1 MYMDKTKLRDDAS
14 TWGRSP
20 FVFQLGKDFS
30 TYREV
35 VEYITNIDAKD
46 LTIENVSSMA
56 DFKEFVH
63 QGIPGFYMGP
73 NQSDSSLGGNDAINC
88 YWQFCEN
95 DDVIHPLTS
104 KNTQL
109 TEGMGRVYSE
119 VYDKHQQVLYMSF
132 GVPKFGHM
140 GTFYNNLIHPGL
152 TDVVNNG
159 STSIAKTLGRLFGGV
174 IAVRLAF
181 SIPFL
186 PLAYL
191 VKWVADKVDTERVTK
206 YYDFK
211 ATMPMY
217 FRYVNGILA
226 HLAVNMGL
234 SPDGFTGTTQ
244 FGTYH
249 EMYQNQYRGDGEQS
263 IPTIL
268 KHGPNIFKI
277 ISKRDKNLSA
287 DGLPG
292 TQTQVDDEDYFDGTK
307 SDEDEDGLFSGF
319 FPRLMNSAVGADKFI
334 GFRIDKSVDSSE
346 SLSNNSGESSVAQF
360 LSGQAQSGRD
370 RMFSISGGNLVDLG
384 GVINGVADGL
394 VGLVSGA
401 IDSIGVTGAAKAI
414 MTGAGYPDIPEVYQ
428 GSSFSKSYSF
438 AFSLRAPAGDP
449 VSIMQ
454 AIYVPLACLL
464 AAALP
469 RTVGR
474 NAYTSPFLIR
484 AYCKGMFAIPLG
496 IIDSMTIRRGASEFG
511 WSIGQ
516 LPTVIDVS
524 FTIKDLSPIMHVP
537 MPSAIDSL
545 VEIFGQNSSFQEY
558 LLTLSGMGLNERL
571 IWPNKIRR
579 KMETAFRMFRTTYGS
594 SLYWAT
600 SIGNSSIPRL
610 LGEISPWSRYPRN

>member
-1 MYMDKTKLRDDAS
+1 MYMNKTKLRDDAS

-20 FVFQLGKDFS
+20 FVFVLGREFS
-30 TYREV
+30 TYKEV
-35 VEYITNIDAKD
+35 VEYIVSIDEKD
-46 LTIENVSSMA
+46 KSIENPSHLAM
-56 DFKEFVH
+56 DEFVH
-63 QGIPGFYMGP
+63 HGIPGFYMGP
-73 NQSDSSLGGNDAINC
+73 NQSDTSVGGNDAINC

-95 DDVIHPLTS
+95 DDVIHPLTA

-119 VYDKHQQVLYMSF
+119 VYDKHQQILYLSF

-140 GTFYNNLIHPGL
+140 LNFYNNLVDPDL
-152 TDVVNNG
+152 TNIVNHG
-159 STSIAKTLGRLFGGV
+159 TTSIGRTLGRLFGT
-174 IAVRLAF
+174 AVAIKLAF
-181 SIPFL
+181 SIPYL
-186 PLAYL
+186 PLLYL
-191 VKWVADKVDTERVTK
+191 VKWTADQIDTDRVTK

-211 ATMPMY
+211 ATMPLY

-226 HLAVNMGL
+226 HLAINMGL
-234 SPDGFTGTTQ
+234 SPDSDTGNTR

-249 EMYQNQYRGDGEQS
+249 EMYQNVYSGNGEDSVPQF
-263 IPTIL
+263 L
-268 KHGPNIFKI
+268 KNGPNIFKI
-277 ISKRDKNLSA
+277 ISKRDKNLSI

-292 TQTQVDDEDYFDGTK
+292 TQTEVNDEDYLDGTK
-307 SDEDEDGLFSGF
+307 SEDDESGWFSGF

-360 LSGQAQSGRD
+360 LNGISQSGRD
-370 RMFSISGGNLVDLG
+370 RMFTISGGNMADLGSIGNFITESVTGLIG
-384 GVINGVADGL
+384 GVI
-394 VGLVSGA
+394 
-401 IDSIGVTGAAKAI
+401 DSFGIGGAAKAL
-414 MTGAGYPDIPEVYQ
+414 MTGSGYADIPEVYQ

-438 AFSLRAPAGDP
+438 NFSLRAPAGDP

-464 AAALP
+464 AGTLP
-469 RTVGR
+469 RSVGR

-496 IIDSMTIRRGASEFG
+496 IIDSMTVRRGASEFG
-511 WSIGQ
+511 WSVGQ

-537 MPSAIDSL
+537 MPSTIPSL
-545 VEIFGQNSSFQEY
+545 VDIFGQNSSFQEY
-558 LLTLSGMGLNERL
+558 MLTLSGMGLNERL
-571 IWPNKIRR
+571 LWPNKVRR
-579 KMETAFRMFRTTYGS
+579 KLETSLRMFRTNFGS